1 MENHILLLTA
11 IYFAILALVVV
22 GIAIFVARRVRERRR
37 LERIERIEDDLRH
50 ELEEALRRSS
60 F

>member
-37 LERIERIEDDLRH
+37 LERIERIEDDLR
-50 ELEEALRRSS
+50 
-60 F
+60 